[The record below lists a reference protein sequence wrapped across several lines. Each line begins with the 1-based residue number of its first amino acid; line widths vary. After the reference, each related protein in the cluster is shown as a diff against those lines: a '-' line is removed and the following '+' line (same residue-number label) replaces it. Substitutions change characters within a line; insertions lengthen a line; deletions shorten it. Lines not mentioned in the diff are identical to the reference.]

1 MADLTALALNA
12 ADTLSVAELHGVVC
26 GLAVWPQE
34 RFQLQALVDLVG
46 VESLTDEINVEA
58 FVNASVEALM
68 ADDMSFTPL
77 LPDDDAELRSRLESV
92 AEWCAGFLA
101 GFGAAAAVRGLSSFE
116 TLPGE
121 VQEIVDDLSAITDMD
136 VEHVGLTVH
145 VAGPESTQHRP
156 EDDQAE
162 SPFDADS
169 AETDLMQIQEFVKVG
184 VLLILG
190 TIAGHADDL
199 PQ

>member
-46 VESLTDEINVEA
+46 VDSLTDETNVEA

-68 ADDMSFTPL
+68 AEDMSFTPL
-77 LPDDDAELRSRLESV
+77 LPDDDTELRSRLESV

-101 GFGAAAAVRGLSSFE
+101 GFGAAAAVRGLSSFD

-136 VEHVGLTVH
+136 VQNVVLPLD
-145 VAGPESTQHRP
+145 VAGPESAHRP

-162 SPFDADS
+162 SQFDADS
-169 AETDLMQIQEFVKVG
+169 AEADLMQIQEFVKVG